1 MPSFVLFESSSVIL
15 GEKATKILEPSES
28 LYLVRVGR
36 VLGARGRGWEGQFR
50 TGRGGGAR
58 CRGLPVLRV
67 RRLEKGNDLEDEVR
81 GTGRGG

>member
-36 VLGARGRGWEGQFR
+36 VLGARGRGREGQLR
-50 TGRGGGAR
+50 TGRGGG
-58 CRGLPVLRV
+58 CVV
-67 RRLEKGNDLEDEVR
+67 
-81 GTGRGG
+81 